1 MLDRRSLVMGG
12 LAMAAAASLAGTAEA
27 QTPAS
32 RPMLVF
38 VGDQTSAD
46 CKTWRMQWEPMFVAS
61 PMFKKIDYRVIYPE
75 KSSMLAKQQTWPADL
90 RWLLDTFLMSQVGVQ
105 EGFEV
110 PRFFLVQNGQVTFST
125 SGNNGWREV
134 MWPTLQDVTSRQP
147 G

>member
-1 MLDRRSLVMGG
+1 MMG
-12 LAMAAAASLAGTAEA
+12 ATASAAAVSLARVA
-27 QTPAS
+27 QAQAAA

-38 VGDQTSAD
+38 VGDQTSED
-46 CKTWRMQWEPMFVAS
+46 CKVWRTRWEPIFVAS

-75 KSSMLAKQQTWPADL
+75 KSSMLSKQQTWPADL
-90 RWLLDTFLMSQVGVQ
+90 RWLLDTFLMSQVGVE

-110 PRFFLVQNGQVTFST
+110 PRFFLVQNKQVTFAT
-125 SGNNGWREV
+125 SGNDGWREV

>member
-1 MLDRRSLVMGG
+1 MLKRRSVTIGSM
-12 LAMAAAASLAGTAEA
+12 ATAAATLAGAAEA
-27 QTPAS
+27 QAG

-38 VGDQTSAD
+38 VGDQTSED
-46 CKTWRMQWEPMFVAS
+46 CKVWRTQWEPLFVAS
-61 PMFKKIDYRVIYPE
+61 PVYKKLDYRVIYPAR
-75 KSSMLAKQQTWPADL
+75 SALLAKQQTWPADL

-110 PRFFLVQNGQVTFST
+110 PRFFLVQNRQVTIST

-134 MWPTLQDVTSRQP
+134 MWPTLQDVTSGQP

>member
-1 MLDRRSLVMGG
+1 MLNRRSLTIGG
-12 LAMAAAASLAGTAEA
+12 LASAAATLAGAAEA
-27 QTPAS
+27 QAG

-38 VGDQTSAD
+38 VGDETSED
-46 CKTWRMQWEPMFVAS
+46 CKVWRTQWEPLFVAS
-61 PMFKKIDYRVIYPE
+61 PVYKKLDYRVIYPAR
-75 KSSMLAKQQTWPADL
+75 SALLSKQQTWPADL

-110 PRFFLVQNGQVTFST
+110 PRFFLVQNRQVTFST

-134 MWPTLQDVTSRQP
+134 MWPTILDVTSGQP

>member
-1 MLDRRSLVMGG
+1 MMGG
-12 LAMAAAASLAGTAEA
+12 VAVAATACGVGPAAA
-27 QTPAS
+27 QTG

-38 VGDQTSAD
+38 VGDQTSED
-46 CKTWRMQWEPMFVAS
+46 CKIWRTQWEPLFVAS
-61 PMFKKIDYRVIYPE
+61 PIYKKLDYRVIYPE

-110 PRFFLVQNGQVTFST
+110 PRFFLVQNKQVTFST
-125 SGNNGWREV
+125 SGNSGWREV
-134 MWPTLQDVTSRQP
+134 MWPTLQDVTSGQP

>member
-1 MLDRRSLVMGG
+1 MLKRRSVTIGSM
-12 LAMAAAASLAGTAEA
+12 ATAAATLAGAAGA
-27 QTPAS
+27 QAG

-38 VGDQTSAD
+38 VGDQTSED
-46 CKTWRMQWEPMFVAS
+46 CKVWRTQWEPLFVAS
-61 PMFKKIDYRVIYPE
+61 PVYKKLDYRVIYPE
-75 KSSMLAKQQTWPADL
+75 RSALLSKQQAWPADL

-110 PRFFLVQNGQVTFST
+110 PRFFLVQNRQVTFST

-134 MWPTLQDVTSRQP
+134 MWPTLQDVTSGQP

>member
-1 MLDRRSLVMGG
+1 MLKRRSVTIGSM
-12 LAMAAAASLAGTAEA
+12 ATAAATLAGAAEA
-27 QTPAS
+27 QAG

-38 VGDQTSAD
+38 VGDQTSED
-46 CKTWRMQWEPMFVAS
+46 CKVWRTQWEPLFVAS
-61 PMFKKIDYRVIYPE
+61 PVYKKLDYRVIYPE
-75 KSSMLAKQQTWPADL
+75 RSALLSKQQTWPTDL

-110 PRFFLVQNGQVTFST
+110 PRFFLVQNRQVTFST

-134 MWPTLQDVTSRQP
+134 MWPTLQDVTSGQP